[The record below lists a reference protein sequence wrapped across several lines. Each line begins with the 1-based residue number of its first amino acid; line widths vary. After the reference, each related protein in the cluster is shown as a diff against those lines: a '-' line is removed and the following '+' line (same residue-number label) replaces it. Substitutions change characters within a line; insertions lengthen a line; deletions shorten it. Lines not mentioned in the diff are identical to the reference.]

1 MAIDP
6 KYAEAHRSYGL
17 VLALTQSYGQTIAQ
31 LRKAIQLNANDA
43 RKRTMILGI
52 SCLPERQADDAAVE
66 YRQAIRLE
74 PQLADAHCSLGNLL
88 GAQEKFEEAKS
99 ELRVCVQLAPDNYE
113 AHLGL
118 GMILMRE
125 GKTAEARAQCQKA
138 VESPD
143 PSLRNAAQRA
153 LEQLGR

>member
-1 MAIDP
+1 
-6 KYAEAHRSYGL
+6 
-17 VLALTQSYGQTIAQ
+17 
-31 LRKAIQLNANDA
+31 
-43 RKRTMILGI
+43 
-52 SCLPERQADDAAVE
+52 
-66 YRQAIRLE
+66 
-74 PQLADAHCSLGNLL
+74 LGNLL
-88 GAQEKFEEAKS
+88 CAQEKFGEAKS

-138 VESPD
+138 LESPD
-143 PSLRNAAQRA
+143 PSLRNSAQRA

>member
-1 MAIDP
+1 MP
-6 KYAEAHRSYGL
+6 SCERRFNS
-17 VLALTQSYGQTIAQ
+17 S
-31 LRKAIQLNANDA
+31 ANDA
-43 RKRTMILGI
+43 QTHDDLGDIL
-52 SCLPERQADDAAVE
+52 LAQRQVDDAAVE
-66 YRQAIRLE
+66 YRQAIRLK

-99 ELRVCVQLAPDNYE
+99 EFRVCVQLAPDNYE

-118 GMILMRE
+118 GLILMRE
-125 GKTAEARAQCQKA
+125 GKTTEARAQCQKA

-143 PSLRNAAQRA
+143 PSLRDAAQRA

>member
-1 MAIDP
+1 
-6 KYAEAHRSYGL
+6 
-17 VLALTQSYGQTIAQ
+17 V
-31 LRKAIQLNANDA
+31 
-43 RKRTMILGI
+43 
-52 SCLPERQADDAAVE
+52 DDAAVE
-66 YRQAIRLE
+66 YRQAIRLK
-74 PQLADAHCSLGNLL
+74 PQLADAHCGLGNLL

-118 GMILMRE
+118 GLILMRE

-143 PSLRNAAQRA
+143 PSLRDAAQRA